1 MMMPGFVIILLI
13 AVLLPSMSYLGDAQ
27 SKCDNAECFCG
38 PCQAT
43 IRYLTRN
50 GECIKICTCNCLSP
64 PSPFQTNP
72 PSLFQTNPLQAP
84 PPATK
89 SNPQPLQP
97 PTVTIPNPSIK
108 APQAPPKTT
117 VVTPIV
123 STPKPSTAL
132 RHQPNPLDP
141 LSNCEVPILA
151 PYPVERGRHC
161 WCTMKSHYKGCF
173 ERISMAATTNY
184 AFMEVDK
191 NCCDAFWVAYK
202 TCGIIDQ
209 RYRYFLYRL
218 KQHCSMFY

>member
-1 MMMPGFVIILLI
+1 MMMQGFVIILLI
-13 AVLLPSMSYLGDAQ
+13 AVLLPSMPYLGDAQ

-43 IRYLTRN
+43 VRYLTRN
-50 GECIKICTCNCLSP
+50 GECIKICTCNCQSP
-64 PSPFQTNP
+64 PSP
-72 PSLFQTNPLQAP
+72 FQTNPLQAP

-117 VVTPIV
+117 VVAPTV
-123 STPKPSTAL
+123 ST
-132 RHQPNPLDP
+132 PNPLDP

-161 WCTMKSHYKGCF
+161 WCTMKSYYKGCF
-173 ERISMAATTNY
+173 EKISMAATTNY
-184 AFMEVDK
+184 AFVEVDK

-202 TCGIIDQ
+202 TCGIIDL

-218 KQHCSMFY
+218 KQHCSTVY